1 MMIDQTAKRRLT
13 TSTLLAIAA
22 LGICGNVS
30 AQFGTGEPT
39 VQEPVAEGP
48 APARD
53 LTGVWTRVSPPGAF
67 RSGSTYTEEPP
78 ALTLWGEER
87 LARNKNSNAGGFTLA
102 ETNDPVLA
110 KCYPPGVP
118 RVYFH
123 PYPFEFVHTPKDTL
137 MIYEYDHTIR
147 RIYTDGREHP
157 DPDLLVPLWLGHSI
171 GRWTDDTTFVVD
183 TVGFDERTWLDRSGI
198 PHSEQLHVIEVF
210 RRVDR
215 RNLEIDITMEDPI
228 ALAEPW
234 VAATFYYR
242 LAPPTWEL
250 GEISCSGDYLD
261 FSSFE
266 DFTQN

>member
-1 MMIDQTAKRRLT
+1 MYLAKL
-13 TSTLLAIAA
+13 SAA
-22 LGICGNVS
+22 LVATALSIGANLVILHTAS
-30 AQFGTGEPT
+30 AQFGTGRPT
-39 VQEPVAEGP
+39 VLDAAEDGP
-48 APARD
+48 APTRD
-53 LTGVWTRVSPPGAF
+53 LTGVWTRVYPDRAF
-67 RSGSTYTEEPP
+67 RSGATYTEEPP
-78 ALTLWGEER
+78 KLTPWGEER
-87 LARNKNSNAGGFTLA
+87 SSQNKNSNAGGYTLA
-102 ETNDPVLA
+102 ETNDPVLT

-137 MIYEYDHTIR
+137 MIFEYDHTIR

-157 DPDLLVPLWLGHSI
+157 GPDVLVPLWLGHSV
-171 GRWTDDTTFVVD
+171 GRWRDDSTFVVD

-198 PHSEQLHVIEVF
+198 PHSEKLHVVEIF
-210 RRVDR
+210 RRIDL
-215 RNLEIDITMEDPI
+215 RNMEIDITMEDPI

-234 VAATFYYR
+234 VAETLHYR